1 MAGQVTFFFEYS
13 RGSNGKFA
21 AKASD
26 AMEMSKK
33 VTADITCTK
42 IMV

>member
-1 MAGQVTFFFEYS
+1 MAGQVTIFFEYS
-13 RGSNGKFA
+13 RGLNGKFA

-26 AMEMSKK
+26 AVEMSKK
-33 VTADITCTK
+33 ATADRTCTK